1 MGVPYTSRVLGARK
15 QIHEDSS
22 LEPMEEDEGSKC
34 HRQVHFSSVQSML
47 ELDEVGVLGT
57 HKRMRDEVS
66 TEASSVFMAI
76 VRVRF

>member
-1 MGVPYTSRVLGARK
+1 MSDGRTSRVLGAHK

-22 LEPMEEDEGSKC
+22 LEPMEEDEGSKR
-34 HRQVHFSSVQSML
+34 HRRVHFSSVQSML

-57 HKRMRDEVS
+57 CKRMCDEAS
-66 TEASSVFMAI
+66 TEASSVFVAI

>member
-1 MGVPYTSRVLGARK
+1 MACK

-34 HRQVHFSSVQSML
+34 HRRVHFSAVQSML

-57 HKRMRDEVS
+57 RKRMHDEAS
-66 TEASSVFMAI
+66 TEVSSVFMAI